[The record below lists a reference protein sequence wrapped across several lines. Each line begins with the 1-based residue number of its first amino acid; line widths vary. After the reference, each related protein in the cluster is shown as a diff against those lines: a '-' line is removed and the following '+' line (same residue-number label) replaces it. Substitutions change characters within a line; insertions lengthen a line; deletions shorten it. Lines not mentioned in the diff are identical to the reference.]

1 MEDQGK
7 RLMLAVGIAFGIM
20 LLWTTL
26 FPPEKPKK
34 EEPKKEVAALAEKDA
49 SSASARNRGDEPS
62 AETTPAEAVGSEA
75 PVAAVAAAPVAAPPR
90 GEEKFYEF
98 EFETIRAR
106 FSSYGAALTSYELL
120 LPRLANLK
128 TKKPKNL
135 VRVNDAAY
143 RNLRVWFENSTYN
156 IPRDAEWLGEK
167 LSDTELRFTWESSD
181 IKVVKD
187 ITFHPDQYMM
197 VMDVSLELVGAQ
209 AAKQSLAVSLY
220 SRQNPNTGG
229 AGMFERVERLWK
241 SACYVDGEIKKKS
254 TKSLAKNG
262 EKKRSGEIFWGGFD
276 HAYFLAATSF
286 KDVAGRRIDC
296 NAYPLEDIEGGM
308 GVDMVQDAIDLKFG
322 EPGLRS
328 RLAVYLGPKYRDA
341 LETASKTADIETK
354 FEESVDLGFL
364 GIIAGPLLS
373 LLNFFQS
380 FVINWG
386 IAIFLLTLVVKGL
399 TLPWTHKSMKSM
411 KAMSRLKPQLEK
423 IKEKYKDDRA
433 RQNVET
439 MNLFKSHKVNPMSG
453 CLPMLLQMPIWFA
466 LYRALTVAGELY
478 QAPFIPGWIDDLTLP
493 DPYHVM
499 PVLLTGMMFLQT
511 RLTPS
516 TGSGAQQKMLMY
528 GMPIM
533 FGVFSFFF
541 PAGLTLYIFTNTC
554 FTALHHL
561 YMHKQE
567 PAEVAAHAAKSAII
581 EAASEEKDAKEAKG
595 ESKVAGSGPSRSPN
609 KSKKKSGQ
617 GKKKRKR

>member
-20 LLWTTL
+20 LIWTTV

-34 EEPKKEVAALAEKDA
+34 KSEKEVAAETETAP
-49 SSASARNRGDEPS
+49 SAISARNRGDAPSTNAPS
-62 AETTPAEAVGSEA
+62 ADVAPGEVAPAAPAQVPAE
-75 PVAAVAAAPVAAPPR
+75 VAPR
-90 GEEKFYEF
+90 GPEQFFDFHTDEVH
-98 EFETIRAR
+98 AR
-106 FSSYGAALTSYELL
+106 FSSYGGALSKYELKQK
-120 LPRLANLK
+120 RLRNLK
-128 TKKPKNL
+128 TKQPENM
-135 VRVNDAAY
+135 VRVQDEAY
-143 RNLRVWFENSTYN
+143 RNLRVWFEDSTFN
-156 IPRDAEWLGEK
+156 VPRTAEWTGEK
-167 LSDTELRFTWESSD
+167 LSETELRFTWQSSD
-181 IKVVKD
+181 IRVVKN
-187 ITFHPDQYMM
+187 ITIHPNYLI
-197 VMDVSLELVGAQ
+197 VMDVSLELLGTT

-220 SRQNPNTGG
+220 GQQDPKAGE
-229 AGMFERVERLWK
+229 AGMFDRVERLWK
-241 SACYVDGEIKKKS
+241 TACFENDEIKKKG
-254 TKSLAKNG
+254 TKSLAKKG
-262 EKKRSGEIFWGGFD
+262 EKKRSGEIYWGGFD
-276 HAYFLAATSF
+276 HAYFLAAVSFQETS
-286 KDVAGRRIDC
+286 DRQIDC
-296 NAYPLEDIEGGM
+296 NAYPLEDVVGGM
-308 GVDMVQDAIDLKFG
+308 GVDMVQDAVELKTG
-322 EPGLRS
+322 ETLKS
-328 RLAVYLGPKYRDA
+328 RVAVYMGPKYRGALADA
-341 LETASKTADIETK
+341 SAKSDVNTK

-373 LLNFFQS
+373 LLNFFQG

-411 KAMSRLKPQLEK
+411 KAMSRLKPELEK

-433 RQNVET
+433 RQNTET
-439 MNLFKSHKVNPMSG
+439 MNLFKAHKVNPMSG

-466 LYRALTVAGELY
+466 LYRSLTVAGELY

-493 DPYHVM
+493 DPYYVM

-567 PAEVAAHAAKSAII
+567 PGLVKAHEAAVAAMDAES
-581 EAASEEKDAKEAKG
+581 EAQDKADSG
-595 ESKVAGSGPSRSPN
+595 EPKKKPSGQPS
-609 KSKKKSGQ
+609 KSKKKSNQ
-617 GKKKRKR
+617 SKKKRKR

>member
-20 LLWTTL
+20 LIWTTV
-26 FPPEKPKK
+26 FPPEKPEKK
-34 EEPKKEVAALAEKDA
+34 SEDKESATEVAKPEVPTE
-49 SSASARNRGDEPS
+49 SARNRGDAPHTEVEAGVAP
-62 AETTPAEAVGSEA
+62 TPA
-75 PVAAVAAAPVAAPPR
+75 PVAEIHR
-90 GEEKFYEF
+90 GPEQFF
-98 EFETIRAR
+98 DFETPNVRAR
-106 FSSYGAALTSYELL
+106 FSSYGAALTSYELKA
-120 LPRLANLK
+120 PRLRNLK
-128 TKKPKNL
+128 TKKPENM
-135 VRVNDAAY
+135 VRVQDEAY
-143 RNLRVWFENSTYN
+143 RNLRVWFEDSTFN
-156 IPRDAEWLGEK
+156 IPRTAEWQGEK
-167 LSDTELRFTWESSD
+167 RSETELRFTWESKD
-181 IKVVKD
+181 IRVVKD
-187 ITFHPDQYMM
+187 ITLHSKYLI
-197 VMDVSLELVGAQ
+197 VMDVSLELVGATS
-209 AAKQSLAVSLY
+209 AKQSLAVSLY
-220 SRQNPNTGG
+220 GQQDPKTGE
-229 AGMFERVERLWK
+229 AGMFQRVERLWK
-241 SACYVDGEIKKKS
+241 SACFVDDEVKKRG
-254 TKSLAKNG
+254 TKSLTKKG
-262 EKKRSGEIFWGGFD
+262 EKKRTGKIYWGGFD
-276 HAYFLAATSF
+276 HAYFLAAVSF
-286 KDVAGRRIDC
+286 KDTEDRRIDC
-296 NAYPLEDIEGGM
+296 NAYPLEDVVGGM
-308 GVDMVQDAIDLKFG
+308 GLDMVQDSVELKGG

-328 RLAVYLGPKYRDA
+328 RIAVYMGPKYRSA
-341 LETASKTADIETK
+341 LADASKESGVNTK

-373 LLNFFQS
+373 LLNFFQG
-380 FVINWG
+380 FVVNWG

-433 RQNVET
+433 RQNTET
-439 MNLFKSHKVNPMSG
+439 MNLFKAHKVNPMSG

-466 LYRALTVAGELY
+466 LYRSLTVAGELY

-499 PVLLTGMMFLQT
+499 PVLLTAMMFLQT

-516 TGSGAQQKMLMY
+516 TGTGAQQKMLMY
-528 GMPIM
+528 GMPVM

-567 PAEVAAHAAKSAII
+567 PAAQKAHAAAVAAIDA
-581 EAASEEKDAKEAKG
+581 ESEEKEME
-595 ESKVAGSGPSRSPN
+595 ESTQPPKKTSTGN
-609 KSKKKSGQ
+609 KSKKKKSNQ

>member
-26 FPPEKPKK
+26 FPPEKPPKK
-34 EEPKKEVAALAEKDA
+34 IPEKEVAEQVEGKQTA
-49 SSASARNRGDEPS
+49 ASARSRGDAQRGS
-62 AETTPAEAVGSEA
+62 ASSGSATTGEVPVEAT
-75 PVAAVAAAPVAAPPR
+75 PVKTLPR
-90 GEEKFYEF
+90 GEEQIF
-98 EFETIRAR
+98 EFESGTVRAR
-106 FSSYGAALTSYELL
+106 FSSYGGALTSYELMV
-120 LPRLANLK
+120 PRLRNHK
-128 TKKPKNL
+128 TNTPENL
-135 VRVNDAAY
+135 VRVDDEAY
-143 RNLRVWFENSTYN
+143 RNLRVWFEDSTFN

-167 LSDTELRFTWESSD
+167 RSDTEMRFTWESSD
-181 IKVVKD
+181 FRVVKD
-187 ITFHPDQYMM
+187 ITLHPKQYLI
-197 VMDVSLELVGAQ
+197 VMDVSFELVNASE
-209 AAKQSLAVSLY
+209 AKQALAISLY
-220 SRQNPNTGG
+220 SQQDPKAGE
-229 AGMFERVERLWK
+229 AGMFDRVERLWK
-241 SACYVDGEIKKKS
+241 SACFVDGEVKKKS
-254 TKSLAKNG
+254 TKSLAKKG
-262 EKKRSGEIFWGGFD
+262 EKKRSGEIYWGGFD
-276 HAYFLAATSF
+276 HAYFLVASSF
-286 KDVAGRRIDC
+286 KDVEGRRTDC
-296 NAYPLEDIEGGM
+296 NAYPLEDVVGGM
-308 GVDMVQDAIDLKFG
+308 GIDMVQDSVNLKGG
-322 EPGLRS
+322 EPGIRS
-328 RLAVYLGPKYRDA
+328 RVAIYIGPKYRGA
-341 LETASKTADIETK
+341 LGAASKTADVETK

-364 GIIAGPLLS
+364 GILSGPLLS
-373 LLNFFQS
+373 LLNFFQG
-380 FVINWG
+380 FVVNWG

-433 RQNVET
+433 RQNTET
-439 MNLFKSHKVNPMSG
+439 MNLFKAHKVNPMSG

-466 LYRALTVAGELY
+466 LYRSLTVAGELY
-478 QAPFIPGWIDDLTLP
+478 QAPFIAGWIDDLTLP
-493 DPYHVM
+493 DPYYVM

-567 PAEVAAHAAKSAII
+567 PAAVAAHAEKSAII
-581 EAASEEKDAKEAKG
+581 EAASEEKDAASEDKTKSG
-595 ESKVAGSGPSRSPN
+595 KSGAGKSQCKS

>member
-1 MEDQGK
+1 
-7 RLMLAVGIAFGIM
+7 MLAVGIAFGIM
-20 LLWTTL
+20 LIWTTV

-34 EEPKKEVAALAEKDA
+34 KPESDVAAEVVKPDA
-49 SSASARNRGDEPS
+49 VASARHRGDAPS
-62 AETTPAEAVGSEA
+62 TPDVVAGEVA
-75 PVAAVAAAPVAAPPR
+75 PVPVAPAAPAVAR
-90 GEEKFYEF
+90 GPEQFF
-98 EFETIRAR
+98 DFHTDAVHAR
-106 FSSYGAALTSYELL
+106 FSSYGGALTKYELKQK
-120 LPRLANLK
+120 RLRNLK
-128 TKKPKNL
+128 TKQPENM
-135 VRVNDAAY
+135 VRVQDEAY

-156 IPRDAEWLGEK
+156 VPRDAEWKGEK

-181 IKVVKD
+181 IRVVKN
-187 ITFHPDQYMM
+187 ITIHPKYLI
-197 VMDVSLELVGAQ
+197 VMDVSLELVGAT

-220 SRQNPNTGG
+220 GQQNPKTGE

-241 SACYVDGEIKKKS
+241 AACFVDGEIKKKS
-254 TKSLAKNG
+254 TKSLTKKG
-262 EKKRSGEIFWGGFD
+262 EKKRSGEIYWGGFD
-276 HAYFLAATSF
+276 HAYFLSAVSF
-286 KDVAGRRIDC
+286 QDTNDRSIDC
-296 NAYPLEDIEGGM
+296 NAYPLEDVVGGM
-308 GVDMVQDAIDLKFG
+308 GLDMVQDGVELKAG
-322 EPGLRS
+322 QPGLRS
-328 RLAVYLGPKYRDA
+328 RVAVYMGPKYRGALADA
-341 LETASKTADIETK
+341 SAESDVNTK

-373 LLNFFQS
+373 LLNFFQG

-433 RQNVET
+433 RQNTET
-439 MNLFKSHKVNPMSG
+439 MNLFKAHKVNPMSG
-453 CLPMLLQMPIWFA
+453 CLPMILQMPIWFA
-466 LYRALTVAGELY
+466 LYRSLTVAGELY

-493 DPYHVM
+493 DPYYVM

-567 PAEVAAHAAKSAII
+567 PGLVKAHEAAVAAID
-581 EAASEEKDAKEAKG
+581 AASEDKETKSEKSETADQPKK
-595 ESKVAGSGPSRSPN
+595 SSGGQN
-609 KSKKKSGQ
+609 KSKKKSNQ
-617 GKKKRKR
+617 NKKKRKR

>member
-26 FPPEKPKK
+26 FPPEKPPE
-34 EEPKKEVAALAEKDA
+34 EEPKKEVAAETEKA
-49 SSASARNRGDEPS
+49 APAASARNRGDEPT
-62 AETTPAEAVGSEA
+62 AESETPSSEVAV
-75 PVAAVAAAPVAAPPR
+75 PAAPR
-90 GEEKFYEF
+90 GEEQIFEF
-98 EFETIRAR
+98 EFENIRAR

-128 TKKPKNL
+128 TKKPENL
-135 VRVNDAAY
+135 VRVSDDAY
-143 RNLRVWFENSTYN
+143 RNLRIWFEDSTYN
-156 IPRDAEWLGEK
+156 IPRDAEWHGEK
-167 LSDTELRFTWESSD
+167 RSDTELVFTWESKD
-181 IKVVKD
+181 IRVVKD
-187 ITFHPDQYMM
+187 IMFHPDEYMI
-197 VMDVSLELVGAQ
+197 VMDVSLELVGASS
-209 AAKQSLAVSLY
+209 AKQSLAVSLY
-220 SRQNPNTGG
+220 SKQDPKAGE

-241 SACYVDGEIKKKS
+241 SACYMDEEIKKKS
-254 TKSLAKNG
+254 TKSLRKKG
-262 EKKRSGEIFWGGFD
+262 EKKRSGEIYWGGFD
-276 HAYFLAATSF
+276 HAYFLVATSF
-286 KDVAGRRIDC
+286 KDVEGRRTDC

-308 GVDMVQDAIDLKFG
+308 GVDMVQDAVELKIS

-328 RLAVYLGPKYRDA
+328 RMAVYMGPKYRDA
-341 LETASKTADIETK
+341 LAATSKVSGIDTK

-373 LLNFFQS
+373 LLNFFQG

-478 QAPFIPGWIDDLTLP
+478 QAPFIPGWIDDLTIP
-493 DPYHVM
+493 DPYYVM

-516 TGSGAQQKMLMY
+516 TGTGAQQKMLMY

-541 PAGLTLYIFTNTC
+541 PAGLTLYIFTNTV

-561 YMHKQE
+561 YMHKSE
-567 PAEVAAHAAKSAII
+567 PAAVAAHEAKVAEL
-581 EAASEEKDAKEAKG
+581 EAKEEEKDGKSTSADEEKG
-595 ESKVAGSGPSRSPN
+595 TSSKNVQSQQRKNPN
-609 KSKKKSGQ
+609 RPKKKSGKNK
-617 GKKKRKR
+617 KKKR